1 MNSSSAIYIA
11 LNPCHMF
18 SLVHAAKEEGGG
30 GRGVVVVVV
39 VLGDVSAYLR
49 QTDRVNK
56 RQCLVKSV

>member
-1 MNSSSAIYIA
+1 
-11 LNPCHMF
+11 MF